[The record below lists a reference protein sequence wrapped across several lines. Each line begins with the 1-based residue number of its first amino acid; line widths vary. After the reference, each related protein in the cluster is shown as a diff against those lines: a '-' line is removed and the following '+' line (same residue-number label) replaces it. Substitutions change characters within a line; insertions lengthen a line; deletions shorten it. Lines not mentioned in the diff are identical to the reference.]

1 MKKLLV
7 TSFLSGIS
15 LLMLSQTTSVNI
27 IPIPVS
33 VAAKTGSFQL
43 TDKTVV
49 ELASADADANRAAHF
64 LADALSTPTGYKIAV
79 AKSGSN
85 DAIKLVLLSAEDKSL
100 GNEGYKL
107 SVATSGVTLS
117 ANKAAGLFYGAQS
130 ILQLLPKE
138 IESKAAAKNISWT
151 MPAVEITDY
160 PRFGWRGLMFDVSRH
175 FFTKQDV
182 KQFID
187 DMVKYKFNLLHLHLT
202 DDQGWRIEIKS
213 LPKLTS
219 VGAWNVKKTGTFG
232 TFSTPAADEPRDFGG
247 FYTQDDIKK
256 LSNMQKTGL

>member
-1 MKKLLV
+1 MKKLFV
-7 TSFLSGIS
+7 TSFFSGIS
-15 LLMLSQTTSVNI
+15 LLILSQTTSVNI

-33 VAAKTGSFQL
+33 VTTKTGSFQM
-43 TDKTVV
+43 TDKTVIEV
-49 ELASADADANRAAHF
+49 ASTDADVARVAHF

-79 AKSGSN
+79 AKPGSS

-107 SVATSGVTLS
+107 SVATNGVTLS

-138 IESKAAAKNISWT
+138 IESKATVSNVSWA
-151 MPAVEITDY
+151 MPAVDITDY

-187 DMVKYKFNLLHLHLT
+187 DMVKYKFNLLHMHLT

-219 VGAWNVKKTGTFG
+219 VGAWNVKKT
-232 TFSTPAADEPRDFGG
+232 
-247 FYTQDDIKK
+247 
-256 LSNMQKTGL
+256 

>member
-1 MKKLLV
+1 MKKLLAAL
-7 TSFLSGIS
+7 FFSGIG
-15 LLMLSQTTSVNI
+15 LLVFSQTNSISIV
-27 IPIPVS
+27 PIPVS
-33 VAAKTGSFQL
+33 VTVNTGTFQL
-43 TDKTVV
+43 TDKTAI
-49 ELASADADANRAAHF
+49 ELASTDADAGRVAHF
-64 LADALSTPTGYKIAV
+64 LADALNTPTGYKIPV
-79 AKSGSN
+79 TKSASGGG
-85 DAIKLVLLSAEDKSL
+85 IKLVLLPAEDKSL

-107 SVATSGVTLS
+107 SVTTNGVTLS
-117 ANKAAGLFYGAQS
+117 ANKAAGLFYGSQS

-138 IESKAAAKNISWT
+138 IESKTAAKDVSWT

-187 DMVKYKFNLLHLHLT
+187 DMVKYKFNLLHWHLT

-232 TFSTPAADEPRDFGG
+232 TFSAPTADEPRNFGG
-247 FYTQDDIKK
+247 FYTQD
-256 LSNMQKTGL
+256 T

>member
-7 TSFLSGIS
+7 TSFFSGIS
-15 LLMLSQTTSVNI
+15 LLILSQTTSVNI

-33 VAAKTGSFQL
+33 VDTKTGSFQL
-43 TDKTVV
+43 TDKTVIEV
-49 ELASADADANRAAHF
+49 ASTDADVTRVAHF

-79 AKSGSN
+79 AKSGSS

-107 SVATSGVTLS
+107 SVATNGVTLS

-138 IESKAAAKNISWT
+138 IESKTAAKNISWT

-187 DMVKYKFNLLHLHLT
+187 DMVKYKFNLLHLHLH
-202 DDQGWRIEIKS
+202 R
-213 LPKLTS
+213 
-219 VGAWNVKKTGTFG
+219 
-232 TFSTPAADEPRDFGG
+232 
-247 FYTQDDIKK
+247 
-256 LSNMQKTGL
+256 